1 MSNASHK
8 KRYITMF
15 CTLLIVFTCLVVLF
29 YQITYAKYHKEI
41 TGTVENDVADWHI
54 KINNEDVYG
63 KSKLT
68 NTIQATFENNNY
80 TKDGVIAPG
89 SVGYFYLD
97 IDATNCDV
105 DFNYTITLAVSQD
118 STLQDLVPTTYQ
130 IGTGGTP
137 TAYTNSGITGSIVK
151 NSASQRFIINIKWN
165 DSTGQTQDNA
175 ADTAIGANSSAT
187 ALMEVTIN
195 LSQKTS

>member
-41 TGTVENDVADWHI
+41 TGTIENDIADWHI
-54 KINNEDVYG
+54 KVNNEDVYG

-68 NTIQATFENNNY
+68 NTIQAVFENNNY

-105 DFNYTITLAVSQD
+105 DFDYTITVDPSEE
-118 STLQDLVPTTYQ
+118 STLKDLVPTTYK
-130 IGTGGTP
+130 IGTGTENN
-137 TAYTNSGITGSIVK
+137 YSNSGITGSITK
-151 NSASQRFIINIKWN
+151 NSANQRITVKIKWN

-175 ADTAIGANSSAT
+175 ADTEIGADSTAK
-187 ALMEVTIN
+187 ALMEVNIH
-195 LSQKTS
+195 LQQKTS

>member
-8 KRYITMF
+8 KRYITML
-15 CTLLIVFTCLVVLF
+15 CTLLIVFTCSVVLF

-41 TGTVENDVADWHI
+41 TATVENDVADWHI
-54 KINNEDVYG
+54 KVNNEDVYG

-68 NTIQATFENNNY
+68 NTIQATFENNPY

-89 SVGYFYLD
+89 SVGHFVLS

-105 DFNYTITLAVSQD
+105 DFNYAITIGVSED
-118 STLQDLVPTTYQ
+118 SDLQDLVATSYK
-130 IGTGGTP
+130 IGNASTP
-137 TAYTNSGITGSIVK
+137 TGYTSSGITGTITK
-151 NSASQRFIINIKWN
+151 NSASQNITVNIKWN

-175 ADTAIGANSSAT
+175 ADTAIGADSNAT
-187 ALMEVTIN
+187 ALMDVTIH
-195 LSQKTS
+195 LEQKIS

>member
-1 MSNASHK
+1 MSNTVHK

-15 CTLLIVFTCLVVLF
+15 CTLLIILTCSVVLF
-29 YQITYAKYHKEI
+29 YQLTFAKYHKEI
-41 TGTVENDVADWHI
+41 TGTIENDVADWHI

-68 NTIQATFENNNY
+68 NTIQAVFENNNY
-80 TKDGVIAPG
+80 TKDGVVAPG
-89 SVGYFYLD
+89 SVGYFNLS

-105 DFNYTITLAVSQD
+105 DFNYTISVNVSPE
-118 STLQDLVPTTYQ
+118 STLKDLIPISYSLDGGTTTTY
-130 IGTGGTP
+130 P
-137 TAYTNSGITGSIVK
+137 NAGITGTITK
-151 NSASQRFIINIKWN
+151 NSPTKNLKVDIKWN

-187 ALMEVTIN
+187 ALMTVTIN
-195 LSQKTS
+195 LNQRV

>member
-54 KINNEDVYG
+54 KVNNEDVYG
-63 KSKLT
+63 KSRLT
-68 NTIQATFENNNY
+68 NTIQAVFENNSY
-80 TKDGVIAPG
+80 TKDGVVAPG
-89 SVGYFYLD
+89 SIGHFDLS

-105 DFNYTITLAVSQD
+105 DFNYTIQVEVAQT
-118 STLQDLVPTTYQ
+118 STLKDLVPTTYK
-130 IGTGGTP
+130 IGNNVP
-137 TAYTNSGITGSIVK
+137 ENYTSSGISGTITK
-151 NSASQRFIINIKWN
+151 NSPTQTFTINIKWN

-175 ADTAIGANSSAT
+175 QDTAIGADSTAT
-187 ALMEVTIN
+187 ALMDVTIHLN
-195 LSQKTS
+195 QKTS

>member
-29 YQITYAKYHKEI
+29 YQITFAKYRKEI
-41 TGTVENDVADWHI
+41 TGNIENDVADWHI

-68 NTIQATFENNNY
+68 NTIEAVFENNNY

-89 SVGYFYLD
+89 SVGHFDLD
-97 IDATNCDV
+97 IHATNCDV
-105 DFNYTITLAVSQD
+105 DFNYTITVTVDETSSLK
-118 STLQDLVPTTYQ
+118 DLVPTTFALD
-130 IGTGGTP
+130 GGTE
-137 TAYTNSGITGSIVK
+137 TNYSNTGITGTITK
-151 NSASQRFIINIKWN
+151 NSASKKIRVNIKWN
-165 DSTGQTQDNA
+165 DSTGQTQNNE
-175 ADTAIGANSSAT
+175 ADTAIGANSSSK
-187 ALMEVTIN
+187 ALMNVVIN
-195 LSQKTS
+195 LNQKVS